1 MIDEVNI
8 KFSKYMNEGRIN
20 FVTFHPSLS
29 YEEFIEGMRA
39 KTKDGKVEYDVEDGI
54 FKTMCI
60 NASFEL
66 IKNSIS
72 SETLDFE
79 GIYEYFKEI
88 LFESVE
94 PINLTTIRGKK
105 FEIIDINDLRISIQ
119 PLNGN
124 NQFNISKNDLKKIF
138 ISRDDLTSPTDIRKI
153 EKISRDVIS
162 LSSYYFAITRY
173 LNDIHSNQNEEINIE
188 MLDYNERKKYVLDF
202 MNKKT
207 KLEENDYNKIPFVL
221 IIDEI
226 NRGNI
231 PKIFG
236 ELITLLEPDKRLG
249 SDNQIVLTL
258 PYSKEKFSVPPN
270 LYIIGTM
277 NTADRSL
284 ALMDVALRRRFAFVE
299 FGPGDMLEGYWKT
312 WWNTPTECKDECIR
326 LTIQA
331 IQALN
336 EQILGNDNNTTKLT
350 HGKDKLI
357 GHSFVM
363 KNGQEMSNDEC
374 VTLWKYEIFPLLEEY
389 YNGNYDKIEKILGN
403 NAFGMI
409 YKNNSIKNLSEGNIK
424 EVLSQIVGLQ

>member
-1 MIDEVNI
+1 
-8 KFSKYMNEGRIN
+8 MNEGRIN

-60 NASFEL
+60 NASFEI
-66 IKNSIS
+66 IKNNIS

-79 GIYEYFKEI
+79 RVYEHFKAKFI
-88 LFESVE
+88 ESVE
-94 PINLTTIRGKK
+94 PINLTTIRDKK
-105 FEIIDINDLRISIQ
+105 FKIIDINDLRISIQ

-124 NQFNISKNDLKKIF
+124 NRFNIRKNYLKKIF
-138 ISRDDLTSPTDIRKI
+138 ISRDDLTSPNDIRKVK
-153 EKISRDVIS
+153 KISKDVIS
-162 LSSYYFAITRY
+162 LSSYYFAITQF
-173 LNDIHSNQNEEINIE
+173 LNDIHSDQNEEINFE
-188 MLDYNERKKYVLDF
+188 MLDYNDRKKYVLDF
-202 MNKKT
+202 ISNKT
-207 KLEENDYNKIPFVL
+207 KLEENDSDKMPFVL

-258 PYSKEKFSVPPN
+258 PYSKEKFAVPPN
-270 LYIIGTM
+270 FYIIGTM

-299 FGPGDMLEGYWKT
+299 FGPGDMLEGKWKT
-312 WWNTPTECKDECIR
+312 WWDIPTECKNECIQ

-331 IQALN
+331 IHAIN
-336 EQILGNDNNTTKLT
+336 MKILGNENRTTKLT

-357 GHSFVM
+357 GHSFAM
-363 KNGQEMSNDEC
+363 KNGEKMDEDEC
-374 VTLWKYEIFPLLEEY
+374 ATLWKYEIFPLLEEY
-389 YNGNYDKIEKILGN
+389 YNGNYDKIEELLGN
-403 NAFGMI
+403 SAFGMI
-409 YKNNSIKNLSEGNIK
+409 YENNSIKKLSEDNIK
-424 EVLSQIVGLQ
+424 EVLGQIIGSQ

>member
-1 MIDEVNI
+1 MIDKING
-8 KFSKYMNEGRIN
+8 KFSEYMKEGRIN

-29 YEEFIEGMRA
+29 YEEFVEGMRA
-39 KTKDGKVEYDVEDGI
+39 KTKDGEVEYSVEDGI

-66 IKNSIS
+66 IKNKIS

-79 GIYEYFKEI
+79 MVYEHFKDDF
-88 LFESVE
+88 FESVE
-94 PINLTTIRGKK
+94 PISLTTIRGKK

-119 PLNGN
+119 PLNGK
-124 NQFNISKNDLKKIF
+124 NQFNISKSYLKKIF
-138 ISRDDLTSPTDIRKI
+138 ISRDDLTSPKDISKV
-153 EKISRDVIS
+153 ENISKEVTS
-162 LSSYYFAITRY
+162 LSSYYFAITQ
-173 LNDIHSNQNEEINIE
+173 LLKDLHINQNEKINFD
-188 MLDYNERKKYVLDF
+188 MLDYNGRKEYVLDF
-202 MNKKT
+202 INNNT
-207 KLEENDYNKIPFVL
+207 KFKENDYNKTPFVL
-221 IIDEI
+221 IVDEI

-299 FGPGDMLEGYWKT
+299 FGPGDMLVGNWKT
-312 WWNTPTECKDECIR
+312 WWDTPTECPDEFIR

-331 IQALN
+331 MKTLN
-336 EQILGNDNNTTKLT
+336 NQILGNDNGTTKLT

-357 GHSFVM
+357 GHSFAM
-363 KNGQEMSNDEC
+363 KNGEKMSNEAC
-374 VTLWKYEIFPLLEEY
+374 AILWKYEIFPLLEEY
-389 YNGNYDKIEKILGN
+389 YNGNYDKIEELLGTG
-403 NAFGMI
+403 AFGMI
-409 YKNNSIKNLSEGNIK
+409 YENNSIKNLSEGNIK
-424 EVLSQIVGLQ
+424 EVLEKIIG